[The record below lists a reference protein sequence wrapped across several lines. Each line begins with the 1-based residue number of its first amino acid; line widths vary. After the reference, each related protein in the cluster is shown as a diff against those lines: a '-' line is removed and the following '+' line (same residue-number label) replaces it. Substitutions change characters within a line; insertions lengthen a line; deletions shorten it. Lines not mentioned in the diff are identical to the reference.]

1 MILLNKKYN
10 SQTKIIMKSKIT
22 HSILQPNRPVLPEWT
37 RWAWASMTE
46 REYWYPIFK
55 KLSNL
60 RDHIEWLTLI
70 EGVRPAIYQSVD
82 PKHLFEKMNVAMKNG
97 FSVIPIAQIQKNE
110 GYSSGSENFD
120 ISSGWNYR
128 VIITKQEHA
137 NEIINIP
144 NLADNN
150 AKLGEILGYPKCCQ
164 DFFLRTWGSGQV
176 DTTWDQYAETGSAD
190 GPVEANMLWRWMGVR
205 WVSHLP
211 CSFQCQA
218 TVDIGRQTREI
229 MRKHGLVEEIK
240 AIDTILSWPTKW
252 SGINGI
258 AEIVGPCLKVST
270 RTDWAPP
277 SDKRW
282 FERKGGY
289 LKPTKNIWEDNKF
302 SSYQGMIDAHA
313 PIISELTTLVPQ
325 NGAVIDLGCGNGRL
339 LRTAKLHRPDIKIG
353 GVDINIDAIRSA
365 QSGLVGKW
373 DASKIQDL
381 AWADWFAPENTILVY
396 PPARLVEMSSDDA
409 IKAREV
415 MSKFKTHV
423 VYGYSDTIK
432 RHQLDEWVSLAGYP
446 VDRLLVLCNE
456 SQHAVTVGI
465 LNLE

>member
-1 MILLNKKYN
+1 
-10 SQTKIIMKSKIT
+10 MKSKIT

-37 RWAWASMTE
+37 RWSWASMTE

-120 ISSGWNYR
+120 ISSEWNYR

-144 NLADNN
+144 DLAKNN

-190 GPVEANMLWRWMGVR
+190 GPVEANILWRWMGVR

-302 SSYQGMIDAHA
+302 SSHQGMIDAHA

-339 LRTAKLHRPDIKIG
+339 LRTAKLHRSDIKIG

-373 DASKIQDL
+373 SASKIQDL

-396 PPARLVEMSSDDA
+396 SPARLVEMSSDES

-423 VYGYSDTIK
+423 VYSYSDTTQS
-432 RHQLDEWVSLAGYP
+432 HQLDEWVSLAGYP

-456 SQHAVTVGI
+456 NQHAVTVGI